1 MSGYAALAEF
11 YDRLMGE
18 TDYESR
24 ASYLLQV
31 MAYHGLS
38 HPEML
43 LDLACGSGN
52 LTVVLAEMGIDMI
65 GVDGS
70 GDMLAKAQMK
80 PQTFENTI
88 LYLQQ
93 DMRELDLYGTV
104 NGAVCGLDGL
114 NHLLST
120 ADIKKVLQRLRL
132 FIEPGGLFVFDA
144 NTVYKHREVL
154 ANNAFV
160 FEEEDFMCVWQN
172 RLLPRTCEVDM
183 QLDFF
188 VDNGEGYDRYTDEVR
203 ERAYSVSTWKR
214 MLQECGFDLLAV
226 YGDMTMDPPSEDE
239 ERIVLVAQNRKE

>member
-31 MAYHGLS
+31 MEHHGLS
-38 HPEML
+38 QPEML

-52 LTVVLAEMGIDMI
+52 LTVILSEMGIDMI

-80 PQTFENTI
+80 PQTFENPI

>member
-1 MSGYAALAEF
+1 MSGYAVLAEF

-18 TDYESR
+18 TDYEGR

-80 PQTFENTI
+80 PQTFENPI

-188 VDNGEGYDRYTDEVR
+188 VDNGESYDRYTDEVR

-226 YGDMTMDPPSEDE
+226 YGDMTMDPPSDDE

>member
-18 TDYESR
+18 TDYEGR

-80 PQTFENTI
+80 PQTFENPI

-160 FEEEDFMCVWQN
+160 FEEADFMCVWQN